1 MEVFY
6 IDASKCTECG
16 SAKVGFNEK
25 RSEFFCRDCGFVLM
39 DSIPVIEATHGKIER
54 VMVNPKEKKIA
65 VVIRGILKDKTEK
78 KMSVFYAE
86 IKKFSLPKYIEAE
99 VLVLAKK
106 AVELKLTMSY
116 SKLEI
121 LCALIYHLCRRES
134 IPVMLRDLEKTYGC
148 SKKRVLKSLKLLREK
163 LALNEIIE
171 AGVES
176 YIIRISSDLGYNG
189 ELATK
194 AISVAVGVNIAHV
207 LLKAAVAVWIAGGE
221 LGLKIKKKEL
231 ARVAGISEAA
241 LRKNLAGKAK

>member
-16 SAKVGFNEK
+16 SANVGFNEK

-39 DSIPVIEATHGKIER
+39 DSIPVIEATHGKVER
-54 VMVNPKEKKIA
+54 VLVNPKEKRIA
-65 VVIRGILKDKTEK
+65 VVIRGILKDATEK
-78 KMSVFYAE
+78 KMSVFYVE
-86 IKKFSLPKYIEAE
+86 IKKFSLPKYVEAE

-106 AVELKLTMSY
+106 AVERKLTMSY

-121 LCALIYHLCRRES
+121 LCALIYLLCRREA

-148 SKKRVLKSLKLLREK
+148 SKKRILKTAKLLKEK
-163 LALNEIIE
+163 LGLNEIIE
-171 AGVES
+171 TGVES

-194 AISVAVGVNIAHV
+194 AIEEAKKLGIAHV
-207 LLKAAVAVWIAGGE
+207 LLKAAVAVWIAGKE
-221 LGLKIKKKEL
+221 LNLKIKKKEL
-231 ARVAGISEAA
+231 ARVAGVSEAA
-241 LRKNLAGKAK
+241 LRKNIGK